1 MLKPD
6 IFLKNRLLNKD
17 YHHNECLKE
26 LQQQKIIRSVNS
38 PPAFDELKKPT
49 EKFDH
54 FMRKTFTRVTTRELK
69 TPKSSIKP
77 ISLNSVTQNSNFLD
91 IRRGSLFNPTNNKD
105 KDIISSQNSKKQLRF
120 SHNNIS
126 SSEDEIQLNKIKRDL
141 TFSSHLQELR
151 NLKED
156 QKLDRKINKINE
168 LQREKNRKLSKRMSI
183 LKFITALKSS
193 KNNFHINPIVSPNN
207 LSNMDIKRYFSLMA
221 DLNNMIEKLSKNI
234 KILLDHAG
242 GNKKLIAKSLK
253 KQKGYNEVIG
263 NLLLD
268 PQKNELLPNLTKEE
282 LTKKIEK
289 YIVGSRSVS
298 LGFLDK
304 INYFNNNLLSYVIE
318 KDKEWFE
325 QKTNEIKNGLENWK
339 KIKENYLEKV
349 ASKSQ
354 VLFFSKKKVIE
365 EASNYFQPQNSLMNK
380 IIWENLEK
388 NERNLG
394 QLTQVGKFNRAQW
407 MNIQNL
413 EAVFD

>member
-26 LQQQKIIRSVNS
+26 LQHKKKIPNAINS
-38 PPAFDELKKPT
+38 SRAVYELKKPT
-49 EKFDH
+49 EKFDL
-54 FMRKTFTRVTTRELK
+54 FMRKTFTRELK
-69 TPKSSIKP
+69 TPKSAIKP

-91 IRRGSLFNPTNNKD
+91 IRRGSLFNPNNKE

-120 SHNNIS
+120 SQNNIS
-126 SSEDEIQLNKIKRDL
+126 SSEDEIQLSKMKRDL

-193 KNNFHINPIVSPNN
+193 KNLLNGNFHINPIVSPNN
-207 LSNMDIKRYFSLMA
+207 LSNMDNKRYFSLMA

-234 KILLDHAG
+234 QILLDRAG
-242 GNKKLIAKSLK
+242 GNRMLIAKSLK

-268 PQKNELLPNLTKEE
+268 PKKIELSPNLTKEE

-289 YIVGSRSVS
+289 HIVGSRAVC

-304 INYFNNNLLSYVIE
+304 VNYFNNNL
-318 KDKEWFE
+318 
-325 QKTNEIKNGLENWK
+325 NENKSLKKKKHKIKLDK
-339 KIKENYLEKV
+339 KIDN
-349 ASKSQ
+349 
-354 VLFFSKKKVIE
+354 KKQQQIKH
-365 EASNYFQPQNSLMNK
+365 
-380 IIWENLEK
+380 
-388 NERNLG
+388 
-394 QLTQVGKFNRAQW
+394 
-407 MNIQNL
+407 
-413 EAVFD
+413 

>member
-17 YHHNECLKE
+17 YHHTESLKE
-26 LQQQKIIRSVNS
+26 LQPKKMIPNMTS
-38 PPAFDELKKPT
+38 PPGLGELKKPT
-49 EKFDH
+49 EKFEL
-54 FMRKTFTRVTTRELK
+54 FMRKTFNREIQ
-69 TPKSSIKP
+69 TPRSAIKP
-77 ISLNSVTQNSNFLD
+77 ISLNSVTQHSNFLD
-91 IRRGSLFNPTNNKD
+91 IRRGSLFNPNIKEKD
-105 KDIISSQNSKKQLRF
+105 LISQNSKKHLKF

-126 SSEDEIQLNKIKRDL
+126 SSEDEIQLSKLKRDL

-156 QKLDRKINKINE
+156 QKLDRKINKMNE

-193 KNNFHINPIVSPNN
+193 KNMLNGNFHINQIVSPNN
-207 LSNMDIKRYFSLMA
+207 LSNMDNKRYFSLMA
-221 DLNNMIEKLSKNI
+221 DLNNIIEKLAKNI
-234 KILLDHAG
+234 QILLEHSG

-268 PQKNELLPNLTKEE
+268 SKRTEVLPNLTKEE

-289 YIVGSRSVS
+289 HIVGSRSVC

-304 INYFNNNLLSYVIE
+304 VNYFNNNLLSYVIE

-325 QKTNEIKNGLENWK
+325 HKTNEIKDGLESWR

-354 VLFFSKKKVIE
+354 MLFFSKKKVIE

-413 EAVFD
+413 ESVFD